1 MIAPTSTID
10 TIGLQYTG
18 RLPGEPEGARFADR
32 STPVAPDRRPDSS
45 PAADQA
51 AFLRRM
57 AERLGADPTDP
68 DAGTPEGLARVG
80 AERLVSSAFLEP
92 LVREARENAAPT
104 GRFAPGVAE
113 KRFGHLFDRAI
124 ADSIAGS
131 RRFAAVATVERDL
144 LERIQSGLG
153 GPVPAAASSTARTS
167 EVSA

>member
-1 MIAPTSTID
+1 MIAPPPIID
-10 TIGLQYTG
+10 AIGLQYTG
-18 RLPGEPEGARFADR
+18 RLPGEPGGTRSADR
-32 STPVAPDRRPDSS
+32 SNPAAAGGRPDSN
-45 PAADQA
+45 PADDQA

-153 GPVPAAASSTARTS
+153 DPVPVATSSAARNS
-167 EVSA
+167 EVFA

>member
-18 RLPGEPEGARFADR
+18 RLPGTPDGARV
-32 STPVAPDRRPDSS
+32 SNPSS
-45 PAADQA
+45 PTAAGRSSESTSANDQA

-57 AERLGADPTDP
+57 AQRLGADPTDP
-68 DAGTPEGLARVG
+68 DAGTPEGLARIG

-131 RRFAAVATVERDL
+131 KRFAAVATLERDL
-144 LERIQSGLG
+144 LDRIRSGLG
-153 GPVPAAASSTARTS
+153 ASIASSVSSSSSNS
-167 EVSA
+167 EVLA

>member
-1 MIAPTSTID
+1 MIATTSTID
-10 TIGLQYTG
+10 PIGLQYTG
-18 RLPGEPEGARFADR
+18 RLPGTPEATRDA
-32 STPVAPDRRPDSS
+32 SPSNAVAAGRRVDSD
-45 PAADQA
+45 PANDQA

-57 AERLGADPTDP
+57 AERLGADSSDP

-144 LERIQSGLG
+144 L
-153 GPVPAAASSTARTS
+153 
-167 EVSA
+167 